1 MPRTSKPAHAHVHP
15 LRRLLGHARAYRRDL
30 VLATVW
36 SVLNKFFDVLPELL
50 IGIAV
55 DVVVNRRT
63 SFVARLGVEDPKQ
76 QLVLLT
82 VLTIV
87 IWLGESFFEYLY
99 SLAWRG
105 LAQSLQHE
113 VRMEAYT
120 HVQRLEMAYFERNRS
135 GNLLAVLNEDVNQME
150 RFLNGGANDLIQ
162 VFVGSLMVGGVF
174 FALTA
179 KLAALALIPVPLIL
193 YGAFWF
199 QRKLA
204 TRYMAMREA
213 AGAMATRLNNNLQ
226 GIATIKAYTAEDFEG
241 RHIAQASIA
250 YRERNREAI
259 RLSAAITPVIRVAI
273 LAGFSV
279 TLLYGGLMTLDG
291 DLGVGSYSALVY
303 LTQRLLW
310 PLTRLAEMTDLYQRS
325 MASIERVM
333 NLLQTPI
340 AIPYAGAALPRAQVR
355 GELVF
360 DDLRFSYPAAALPS
374 DVRAFAGA
382 LASGLVKPAL
392 DGISLRIAPGQTV
405 AFVGSTGSGKSTLI
419 KLLLRYYDTAP
430 GRIRLD
436 GADLTS
442 LDLQD
447 VRRAIGYVSQDSFLT
462 DGTVADNIGYG
473 LSNVPEADIVRAAQA
488 AEAHEFIR
496 ALPQGYRTPVGERGM
511 KLSGGQRRCLSL
523 PRAILKNPAILILD
537 EATSAVDNETE
548 AAIQRSLDKLV
559 QGRTSILIAHRLST
573 VRQAHCI
580 HVMEAGRIAESGT
593 HDELV
598 ARGGLYAALWR
609 LQTGERDGAPHL
621 ADVRGDVPGATSAT
635 SKEPT

>member
-1 MPRTSKPAHAHVHP
+1 MPHSSKPARLPVHP
-15 LRRLLGHARAYRRDL
+15 LRRLLGYARGYRRDIA
-30 VLATVW
+30 LATVY

-55 DVVVNRRT
+55 DVVVNRKA
-63 SFVARLGVEDPKQ
+63 SFLARLGVADPKE
-76 QLVLLT
+76 QLLLLT
-82 VLTIV
+82 GLTIA
-87 IWLGESFFEYLY
+87 IWLGESLFEYLY
-99 SLAWRG
+99 ELQWRS

-113 VRMEAYT
+113 MRMEAYT
-120 HVQRLEMAYFERNRS
+120 HVQRLEMAYFERNRT
-135 GNLLAVLNEDVNQME
+135 GNLLAILNEDVNQME

-174 FALTA
+174 FVLTA
-179 KLAALALIPVPLIL
+179 KLAALSLIPVPLIL

-204 TRYMAMREA
+204 IRYAAMREA

-226 GIATIKAYTAEDFEG
+226 GIATIKAYTAEDFEAH
-241 RHIAQASIA
+241 HIAQASIA

-259 RLSAAITPVIRVAI
+259 RLSAAISPVIRIAI

-291 DLGVGSYSALVY
+291 TLGVGSYSALVY

-310 PLTRLAEMTDLYQRS
+310 PLTRLADLTDLYQRS

-333 NLLQTPI
+333 NLLQTPV
-340 AIPYAGAALPRAQVR
+340 AIPYAGRALPRAQVR

-360 DDLRFSYPAAALPS
+360 DDLSFSYQAATVGADP
-374 DVRAFAGA
+374 RAFADV
-382 LASGLVKPAL
+382 LASGLVRPAL

-419 KLLLRYYDTAP
+419 KLLLRLYDTAP

-436 GADLTS
+436 GIDITT

-447 VRRAIGYVSQDSFLT
+447 LRRAIGYVSQDSFLT
-462 DGTVADNIGYG
+462 DGTVSENIAYG
-473 LSNVPEADIVRAAQA
+473 LHDASEADIVRAAQA

-511 KLSGGQRRCLSL
+511 KLSGGQRQRLAL
-523 PRAILKNPAILILD
+523 ARAILKNPPILVLD

-573 VRQAHCI
+573 VRLAHCI
-580 HVMEAGRIAESGT
+580 HVMEAGRIVESGT

-609 LQTGERDGAPHL
+609 LQTGEREA
-621 ADVRGDVPGATSAT
+621 R
-635 SKEPT
+635 KEPA

>member
-1 MPRTSKPAHAHVHP
+1 MPNSTPPANPPVHP
-15 LRRLLGHARAYRRDL
+15 LRRLFGYARGYRRDMA
-30 VLATVW
+30 LATVY

-55 DVVVNRRT
+55 DVVVNRKT
-63 SFVARLGVEDPKQ
+63 SFVARMGVVDPKQ
-76 QLVLLT
+76 QLILLT
-82 VLTIV
+82 VLTIL
-87 IWLGESFFEYLY
+87 IWLGESLFEYLY
-99 SLAWRG
+99 SLKWRG

-113 VRMEAYT
+113 LRMEAYQ

-135 GNLLAVLNEDVNQME
+135 GNLLAVLGEDVNQME

-174 FALTA
+174 FVLTA

-204 TRYMAMREA
+204 ARYAAMREA

-226 GIATIKAYTAEDFEG
+226 GIATIKAYTAEDFEA
-241 RHIAQASIA
+241 RHIAQASVA

-259 RLSAAITPVIRVAI
+259 RLSAAITPVIRIAI

-279 TLLYGGLMTLDG
+279 TMLYGGLMTLG
-291 DLGVGSYSALVY
+291 GELGVGSYSALVY

-310 PLTRLAEMTDLYQRS
+310 PLTRLADMTDLYQRS

-333 NLLQTPI
+333 NLLQTPV
-340 AIPYAGAALPRAQVR
+340 AIPYAGRALPRAQVR

-360 DDLRFSYPAAALPS
+360 DDLRFSYGAAA
-374 DVRAFAGA
+374 AAG
-382 LASGLVKPAL
+382 KPAL

-436 GADLTS
+436 GADITT

-447 VRRAIGYVSQDSFLT
+447 LRRAIGYVSQDSFLT
-462 DGTVADNIGYG
+462 DGTVAENIAYG
-473 LSNVPEADIVRAAQA
+473 LHDASEADIVRAAQA

-511 KLSGGQRRCLSL
+511 KLSGGQRQRLAL
-523 PRAILKNPAILILD
+523 ARAILKNPPILVLD

-559 QGRTSILIAHRLST
+559 RGRTSILIAHRLST

-580 HVMEAGRIAESGT
+580 HVMEAGRIAESGS

-609 LQTGERDGAPHL
+609 LQTGERAL
-621 ADVRGDVPGATSAT
+621 ETT
-635 SKEPT
+635 

>member
-1 MPRTSKPAHAHVHP
+1 MSNTALHVHP
-15 LRRLLGHARAYRRDL
+15 LRRLLAHARGYRRDMI
-30 VLATVW
+30 LATVY

-55 DVVVNRRT
+55 DVVVNRKT
-63 SFVARLGVEDPKQ
+63 SFVARLGIVDPKQ
-76 QLVLLT
+76 QLLLLT

-99 SLAWRG
+99 ELKWRG

-150 RFLNGGANDLIQ
+150 RFLNGGVNDLIQ

-179 KLAALALIPVPLIL
+179 RLAALALIPVPLIL

-204 TRYMAMREA
+204 TRYTAMREA

-226 GIATIKAYTAEDFEG
+226 GIATIKAYTAEDFEAG
-241 RHIAQASIA
+241 HIAQASIA

-259 RLSAAITPVIRVAI
+259 RLSAAITPVIRIAI

-279 TLLYGGLMTLDG
+279 TMLYGGLMTLDG
-291 DLGVGSYSALVY
+291 ALGVGSYSALVY

-325 MASIERVM
+325 MASIDRVM

-340 AIPYAGAALPRAQVR
+340 AIPYAGRALPRAEVR

-360 DDLRFSYPAAALPS
+360 DDLRHAYHSSPVAG
-374 DVRAFAGA
+374 DVVAFAGA
-382 LASGLVKPAL
+382 LASGTVRPAL
-392 DGISLRIAPGQTV
+392 DGISLRIAAGETV

-419 KLLLRYYDTAP
+419 KLLLRYYDTVP
-430 GRIRLD
+430 GSIRLD
-436 GADLTS
+436 GIDIGT

-447 VRRAIGYVSQDSFLT
+447 LRRAIGYVSQDSFLT
-462 DGTVADNIGYG
+462 DGTVAENIAYG
-473 LSNVPEADIVRAAQA
+473 LSDASEADVVRAAQA

-511 KLSGGQRRCLSL
+511 KLSGGQRQRLAL
-523 PRAILKNPAILILD
+523 ARAILKNPPILILD

-573 VRQAHCI
+573 VRQAHRI

-609 LQTGERDGAPHL
+609 LQTGERA
-621 ADVRGDVPGATSAT
+621 
-635 SKEPT
+635 KEPS